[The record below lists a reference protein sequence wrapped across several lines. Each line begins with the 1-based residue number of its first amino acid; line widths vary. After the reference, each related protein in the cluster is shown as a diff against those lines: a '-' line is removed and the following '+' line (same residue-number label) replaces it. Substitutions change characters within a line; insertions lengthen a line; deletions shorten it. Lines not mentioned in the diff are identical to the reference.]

1 MISAVAEMYGIH
13 PQTLRLYER
22 EGLLKPSR
30 TEGNTRLYT
39 DEDLQRLEFILSLAR
54 DLGVNIS
61 GMAIILQMRERME
74 EMQRQIQEFVQYIQ
88 QEVLTRA
95 NAAADPARGAI
106 VPVRRPLVVPAVQPG
121 KKRSATFRTLPIRML
136 PLKLIYSDGYY
147 LPIGAHVFPAEKYQR
162 VRDRLLAGGVA
173 DATDFLE
180 PNPATDQDILLVH
193 TQEYVHK
200 LKTGTLSPRE
210 EMELEVPFSPE
221 LVQAF
226 WLAAGGSIL
235 AARQALA
242 DRVSINIGGGFHH
255 AFPGHGEGF
264 CMIHDVAVAIRR
276 LQRDGKIRTAMTVDC
291 DVHQGNGTAAIF
303 SGARAPAEPLPSAG
317 PSTLASSTHTSPFRG
332 KMPGAHAADVF
343 TISLHQHNN
352 YPAVKPPSSIDVDLP
367 DGTGDDDYLAW
378 LDNALSSG
386 LRQFEPDLLCYIA
399 GADPYRED
407 QLGGLSL
414 TIEGLKKRD
423 ELVFRVARARDIPV
437 MVTFAGGYAR
447 NVEDTVTIHSNTAI
461 AAKEVFAAKN

>member
-1 MISAVAEMYGIH
+1 
-13 PQTLRLYER
+13 
-22 EGLLKPSR
+22 
-30 TEGNTRLYT
+30 
-39 DEDLQRLEFILSLAR
+39 
-54 DLGVNIS
+54 
-61 GMAIILQMRERME
+61 
-74 EMQRQIQEFVQYIQ
+74 
-88 QEVLTRA
+88 
-95 NAAADPARGAI
+95 
-106 VPVRRPLVVPAVQPG
+106 
-121 KKRSATFRTLPIRML
+121 ML
-136 PLKLIYSDGYY
+136 PFKLVYSDAYY
-147 LPIGAHVFPAEKYQR
+147 LPIGQHVFPAEKYKR
-162 VRDRLLAGGVA
+162 VHDRLLANGVA
-173 DATDFLE
+173 EASDFLE
-180 PNPATDQDILLVH
+180 PEPATDQDILLVH
-193 TQEYVHK
+193 KPEYVHK

-221 LVQAF
+221 LVRAF

-242 DRVSINIGGGFHH
+242 DRASISIGGGFHH
-255 AFPGHGEGF
+255 AFADHGEGF

-276 LQRDGKIRTAMTVDC
+276 LQRDDKIRTAMTVDC

-303 SGARAPAEPLPSAG
+303 AGTRTASALLPSAG
-317 PSTLASSTHTSPFRG
+317 ASTLESSSLGPSRPG
-332 KMPGAHAADVF
+332 KIRGAHAGDVF

-352 YPAVKPPSSIDVDLP
+352 YPQWKPPSSIDVDLP
-367 DGTGDDDYLAW
+367 DGVGDDDYLAW

-414 TIEGLKKRD
+414 TIEGLKRRD

-447 NVEDTVTIHSNTAI
+447 NVEDTVTIHCNTVV
-461 AAKEVFAAKN
+461 AAKEVFEVKK